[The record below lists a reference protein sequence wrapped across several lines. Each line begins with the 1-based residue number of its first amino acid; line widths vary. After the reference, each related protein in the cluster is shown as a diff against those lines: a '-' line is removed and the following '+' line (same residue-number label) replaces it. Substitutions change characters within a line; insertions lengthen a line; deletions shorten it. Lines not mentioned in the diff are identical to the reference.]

1 MMKDDGRKGPLAA
14 LVALKLICCGGL
26 LLATGAFSLGGFL
39 SLMAHPAVKLGGVL
53 LLVLAAGW
61 LLWRVLSI
69 RATLPSQNA
78 GARSPE
84 LRSGDAILPPKA
96 ASQQSMSSL
105 FYSPNHAVSTAG
117 TEVGQGPCSSPK
129 GK

>member
-1 MMKDDGRKGPLAA
+1 MKDDGRTGPLAA
-14 LVALKLICCGGL
+14 LVALKLVCCGGL

-61 LLWRVLSI
+61 LLWRVLAS
-69 RATLPSQNA
+69 RAASPSQNT
-78 GARSPE
+78 GARRHE
-84 LRSGDAILPPKA
+84 LRSGNATRPPNA
-96 ASQQSMSSL
+96 ASQQSMTSL

-117 TEVGQGPCSSPK
+117 TEVGPGPCSSPK